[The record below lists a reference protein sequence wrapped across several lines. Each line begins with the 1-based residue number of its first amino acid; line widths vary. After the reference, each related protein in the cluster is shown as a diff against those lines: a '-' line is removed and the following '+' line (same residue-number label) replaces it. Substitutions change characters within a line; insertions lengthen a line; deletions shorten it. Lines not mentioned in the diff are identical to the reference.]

1 MPRTEGIRSLIS
13 ATQGVVLSLH
23 IDIVTAT
30 LVLPRFCGAAKS
42 VVEHL
47 TLQHIVAVT
56 CLVAGGSYGPISVV
70 ITESGLALCRDV
82 VEITNDLGKGVQRI
96 VVKAG
101 DHGTVCIMG
110 IAGV

>member
-56 CLVAGGSYGPISVV
+56 CLVAGGSYGPIDVV

-82 VEITNDLGKGVQRI
+82 VEIADDLGRRI
-96 VVKAG
+96 VGKGAV
-101 DHGTVCIMG
+101 
-110 IAGV
+110 